1 MKTKFLLIMLFIVC
15 TISGYC
21 QQSPKEYL
29 EISVDDL
36 IAKADQYENK
46 NVEVIGLIVHMCGVD
61 GKKMKLKSPSGAILK
76 IVPNDPE
83 ESFDPAFKKQLVCVQ
98 GLVEITRIEK
108 AYVDKM
114 EKEGTLLCHIDHTPC
129 KDKLW
134 VNNKIESGEDIA
146 IVKKDIVNLREQLQE
161 KDDINFVTIRS
172 VKVKLL
178 DE

>member
-1 MKTKFLLIMLFIVC
+1 MKTKFLLIILFVAC
-15 TISGYC
+15 TISGNC
-21 QQSPKEYL
+21 QQSPKEYF

-36 IAKADQYENK
+36 IAKADLYENK

-76 IVPNDPE
+76 IVPNDSE
-83 ESFDPAFKKQLVCVQ
+83 ESFDPAFKKQLVYVQ
-98 GLVEITRIEK
+98 GVVEITRIEK

-129 KDKLW
+129 KDKPW
-134 VNNKIESGEDIA
+134 VNNKIESGEDIE
-146 IVKKDIVNLREQLQE
+146 IVKKDIANLREQLQE
-161 KDDINFVTIRS
+161 KDYINFVTIRS

>member
-1 MKTKFLLIMLFIVC
+1 MKTKFLLIILFVAC
-15 TISGYC
+15 TISGNC
-21 QQSPKEYL
+21 QQSPKEYF

-36 IAKADQYENK
+36 IAKADLYESK

-76 IVPNDPE
+76 IVPNNSE
-83 ESFDPAFKKQLVCVQ
+83 ESFDPAFKKQLVYVQ
-98 GLVEITRIEK
+98 GVVEITRIEK

-129 KDKLW
+129 KDKPW
-134 VNNKIESGEDIA
+134 VNNKIESSEDIE
-146 IVKKDIVNLREQLQE
+146 IVKKDIANLREQLQE
-161 KDDINFVTIRS
+161 KDYINFVTIRS